1 MGEGG
6 GVDGRG
12 SGRAQDR
19 GASMERGAGR
29 EDVVDDDVTSTGVDS
44 LAALEAES
52 FGDVAQPFGTVQA
65 GLRFRGGM
73 FLEEWCDGAA
83 RNVAGEARYDTLALV
98 VATGPR
104 FLRMERNG
112 HEDGPSEVTAERLI
126 GGGGCH
132 QVIGQVGRPL
142 VFDAVE
148 DVSDRPLGPEGT
160 NRSVKG
166 GV

>member
-1 MGEGG
+1 MDADGYIETTPGSTRTSIP
-6 GVDGRG
+6 GVFAAGDV
-12 SGRAQDR
+12 QDKIFR
-19 GASMERGAGR
+19 QAVTAAG
-29 EDVVDDDVTSTGVDS
+29 TGCM
-44 LAALEAES
+44 AALEAES
-52 FGDVAQPFGTVQA
+52 FGDVAQPFSAVQA
-65 GLRFRGGM
+65 GLRFRGSM
-73 FLEEWCDGAA
+73 FLEDWCDGAA
-83 RNVAGEARYDTLALV
+83 RNMAGEARCDTLALV

-112 HEDGPSEVTAERLI
+112 HKHGPSEVTTERLI

-148 DVSDRPLGPEGT
+148 DVSDRPEGSEGT